1 MPGLTLLF
9 QDYRAIFVSHIFNS
23 ESTQELKVTLS
34 YLQRCR
40 VECPSSIA
48 VAFLEKNSTDDRSK
62 VITSIA
68 VSIGLDLGSV
78 NAMGNVMLT
87 FMPLK
92 QLLEC
97 GELLFEI
104 DASAALSQPR
114 S

>member
-1 MPGLTLLF
+1 M
-9 QDYRAIFVSHIFNS
+9 
-23 ESTQELKVTLS
+23 TLS

-40 VECPSSIA
+40 VECPSSTA

-68 VSIGLDLGSV
+68 VSIRLDLGSV

-87 FMPLK
+87 FTPLK